1 MTAISAHLVDNKEE
15 GWGRL
20 CSAMGRYRPLALAFR
35 LLLVQNKR
43 MKEILPNKYKN
54 RTNKC

>member
-54 RTNKC
+54 RTK